1 MKTLMM
7 AATAMAVLGVA
18 LPMAQA
24 SSVDLS
30 TYASADGSGWSVV
43 RTAPSS
49 SPGAT
54 EDVVDINPL
63 NTAWIS
69 SLGASYSNAL
79 WVSDN
84 ANSGNGTSDVDGTV
98 YTYSKSFSL
107 DFSTSD
113 TLQLTGEFTAD
124 NYVQSVDLYQGSTL
138 VANLFTNTDAFAQK
152 IYGFQ
157 SGIQLTGGAGGFNHV
172 QSFTLQVTALND
184 DGPTNT
190 GDFSGP
196 TGFMLGGTAQT
207 IGGGATQTAVVPL
220 PDAAFTGMSLLSAM
234 GGISAIRKRLR
245 RA

>member
-1 MKTLMM
+1 MKTFVM
-7 AATAMAVLGVA
+7 AAAAMAVLGVA
-18 LPMAQA
+18 LPMTQA

-30 TYASADGSGWSVV
+30 TYATADGSGWSVV
-43 RTAPSS
+43 RTAPASN
-49 SPGAT
+49 PGAT
-54 EDVVDINPL
+54 ENVVDVNPV
-63 NTAWIS
+63 NPAWIS

-84 ANSGNGTSDVDGTV
+84 AGSGNGTNDEDGTV

-113 TLQLTGEFTAD
+113 ALQLTGEFTAD
-124 NYVQSVDLYQGSTL
+124 NYVQSVDIYQGNTL
-138 VANLFTNTDAFAQK
+138 IANLFTNTDAFAQK

-157 SGIQLTGGAGGFNHV
+157 SGIPLTGGAGGFDQV

-184 DGPTNT
+184 DGPANS
-190 GDFSGP
+190 GDLSGP

-207 IGGGATQTAVVPL
+207 VGGGATQTAVVPL
-220 PDAAFTGMSLLSAM
+220 PDAAFMGVSLLSAM
-234 GGISAIRKRLR
+234 GGVSAMRKRLC